1 MAIDRIPGVGPQN
14 TDIATAVAA
23 AVPTNSSIAA
33 AVPTNSSIASAVA
46 AAVPTNTN
54 IQNIVTTYGNLSG
67 KSTFMADYT
76 SSTNWT
82 APNNTNFVRVEA
94 VGGGG
99 GSGGSGW
106 FANWWAGPGTYY
118 HGPGSGAGGQV
129 VDTVVAVTPGAN
141 YAVTIGAAGN
151 GAAVTVVNNTNGPVN
166 ASGPNAGGDTQLG
179 NLVIAYGGSSGASA
193 GPTSGGN
200 PSVSRYG
207 GTGTGTDGDTV
218 YIYGGWGAGY
228 ELATTARSST
238 NGQLVTYTGS
248 VGNIAGNSSL
258 STTSG
263 AGVYG
268 PVFGAQGYGPQRWGA
283 GGFQNSHAVT
293 VGRYTQGRGSGAN
306 AGRVSVSSGSSGVN
320 QGVAGQA
327 GAMRLTWVA

>member
-46 AAVPTNTN
+46 AAVPTNTS
-54 IQNIVTTYGNLSG
+54 ITNIVQTYAAA
-67 KSTFMADYT
+67 KATFMAEYN

-82 APNNTNFVRVEA
+82 APNNTNWVRVEA

-99 GSGGSGW
+99 GGGGSGW
-106 FANWWAGPGTYY
+106 FANWWVGGGSYY

-129 VDTVVAVTPGAN
+129 VDVVVPVTPGAN
-141 YAVTIGAAGN
+141 YAVTVGAAGN
-151 GAAVTVVNNTNGPVN
+151 GAAITVVNNTNGPVN

-179 NLVIAYGGSSGASA
+179 NLVIAYGGSSGTSA

-200 PSVSRYG
+200 ATVLRYG
-207 GTGTGTDGDTV
+207 GNGGSTDNSLSGT
-218 YIYGGWGAGY
+218 YGGWGAGY
-228 ELATTARSST
+228 ELAEITFTTTTATQVGYS
-238 NGQLVTYTGS
+238 GA

-258 STTSG
+258 SSVSG
-263 AGVYG
+263 NTLPERIV
-268 PVFGAQGYGPQRWGA
+268 GAEGYGAERWGA
-283 GGFQNSHAVT
+283 GGFQTSYGYG
-293 VGRYTQGRGSGAN
+293 VGRWKQGKGSGAN
-306 AGRVSVSSGSSGVN
+306 ANRVTLGSGSSGVN
-320 QGVAGQA
+320 QGTAGIA
-327 GAMRLTWVA
+327 GAMRLTWVG